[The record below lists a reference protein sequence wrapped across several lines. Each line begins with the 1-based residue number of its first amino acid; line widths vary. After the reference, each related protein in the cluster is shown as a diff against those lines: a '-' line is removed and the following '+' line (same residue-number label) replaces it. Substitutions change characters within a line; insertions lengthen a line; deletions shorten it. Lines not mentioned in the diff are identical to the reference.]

1 MVIMS
6 NTEFEK
12 QKIEIAKAQ
21 LNANNKK
28 LNNLFNE
35 YEKRRDSFFNE
46 LAAYYKKRV
55 IHLKK

>member
-12 QKIEIAKAQ
+12 QQIEIAKTQ
-21 LNANNKK
+21 FNANDKK
-28 LNNLFNE
+28 LNDLFNE
-35 YEKRRDSFFNE
+35 YEKRRNSFFNE